1 MPTITLELN
10 EELLTQINTDAQAQS
25 MATNEWI
32 IDVLEKRF
40 YLNKL
45 AQMQV
50 QLQQLAAKKGF
61 KTEED
66 IYVAVS

>member
-25 MATNEWI
+25 MAANEWI

-66 IYVAVS
+66 IYAVVS

>member
-1 MPTITLELN
+1 MYKR
-10 EELLTQINTDAQAQS
+10 QA
-25 MATNEWI
+25 NEWI

-66 IYVAVS
+66 IYAAVS